1 LRLVDRVRSPDQPRT
16 VYKVLLAGAG
26 VLSGAIIGRFL
37 AEGQW
42 YVAVGLIMLV
52 PGVALLYRYRLA
64 VVAIWLLA
72 APFVIETD
80 SSAIRKL
87 FWVVHRGLPVA
98 ALIVIGLGVLSNARR
113 RPLRLGWPE
122 VLMGGYVVA
131 SLGSIA
137 ATSADPMATA
147 FLFYDRVFIPM
158 CLYLVIRLVEP
169 DESDLKRL
177 LPVAI
182 FVLLTQTALGVVSW
196 IMPGALPSAWLGLE
210 GARTTGSLVHPNVF
224 AITLLFCG
232 MLALHG
238 ALSLPRRP
246 SARWGLIGLFVL
258 SLVMVFLTFSRAS
271 WLAGVLVLAG
281 LLFVYPRALRRL
293 VAVVV
298 PTLALVL
305 AAGLISGTGEMASD
319 RFLSESS
326 EESALSR
333 LPVAV
338 AAVRMFSEKPLT
350 GWGYENFN
358 VYDRQF
364 QESVGGFFPEKDHS
378 AHNVYLTILA
388 EQGIVGLALFLGPA
402 IWWLVLTPS
411 AMRNMPAEGFLSRR
425 LLIILWLAMA
435 THFAV
440 NQFSNMRVAFGLGMW
455 WITLGIIGSLVDRYR
470 RVSVEETVA
479 PPREAAAVGGER

>member
-1 LRLVDRVRSPDQPRT
+1 
-16 VYKVLLAGAG
+16 
-26 VLSGAIIGRFL
+26 
-37 AEGQW
+37 
-42 YVAVGLIMLV
+42 MLV

-224 AITLLFCG
+224 AITLLF
-232 MLALHG
+232 
-238 ALSLPRRP
+238 
-246 SARWGLIGLFVL
+246 
-258 SLVMVFLTFSRAS
+258 
-271 WLAGVLVLAG
+271 
-281 LLFVYPRALRRL
+281 
-293 VAVVV
+293 
-298 PTLALVL
+298 
-305 AAGLISGTGEMASD
+305 
-319 RFLSESS
+319 
-326 EESALSR
+326 
-333 LPVAV
+333 
-338 AAVRMFSEKPLT
+338 
-350 GWGYENFN
+350 
-358 VYDRQF
+358 
-364 QESVGGFFPEKDHS
+364 
-378 AHNVYLTILA
+378 
-388 EQGIVGLALFLGPA
+388 
-402 IWWLVLTPS
+402 
-411 AMRNMPAEGFLSRR
+411 
-425 LLIILWLAMA
+425 
-435 THFAV
+435 
-440 NQFSNMRVAFGLGMW
+440 
-455 WITLGIIGSLVDRYR
+455 
-470 RVSVEETVA
+470 
-479 PPREAAAVGGER
+479 

>member
-1 LRLVDRVRSPDQPRT
+1 MDEIRSLAQPRIVRVALLT
-16 VYKVLLAGAG
+16 GGGLLAGA
-26 VLSGAIIGRFL
+26 VIGRFI
-37 AEGQW
+37 AAGQW
-42 YVAVGLIMLV
+42 YVALGLILLV
-52 PGVALLYRYRLA
+52 PGVVLLHRYRLA

-80 SSAIRKL
+80 SGAVRKL

-98 ALIVIGLGVLSNARR
+98 AVLLIGLGILSEARR
-113 RPLRLGWPE
+113 GRSLRVGWPE

-137 ATSADPMATA
+137 AASADPTATA

-169 DESDLKRL
+169 DGSDVKRL
-177 LPVAI
+177 LPVAVFI
-182 FVLLTQTALGVVSW
+182 LLTQTALGVISW
-196 IMPGALPSAWLGLE
+196 IAPGALPSAWLGLA

-224 AITLLFCG
+224 GITLLFCG

-238 ALSLPRRP
+238 ALSVPRRP

-271 WLAGVLVLAG
+271 WLAGIVVIGG

-293 VAVVV
+293 IAVAV
-298 PTLALVL
+298 PILALVV
-305 AAGLISGTGEMASD
+305 AAGLISGTGEIARD

-338 AAVRMFSEKPLT
+338 ASVRMFIEKPLT

-364 QESVGGFFPEKDHS
+364 QESVGGYFPEKDQS

-388 EQGIVGLALFLGPA
+388 EQGILGLALFLGPA
-402 IWWLVLTPS
+402 IWWLVRTPS
-411 AMRNMPAEGFLSRR
+411 ALRNMPTEGFLSRR
-425 LLIILWLAMA
+425 LLIILWLAIG

-440 NQFSNMRVAFGLGMW
+440 NQFSNMRVVFGLGMW
-455 WITLGIIGSLVDRYR
+455 WVTLGLIGSLVDRYR
-470 RVSVEETVA
+470 RPGESTAA
-479 PPREAAAVGGER
+479 PTREAAVVGGER